1 MKPVA
6 RTHFL
11 GAVLLILVLYGF
23 SNAAVATDLNP
34 LRPADTS
41 SPRATLRGFVANVD
55 ETYRQLKDLTES
67 YSRSDRL
74 YLTSEERRVQADLVN
89 NASKSVKYLDLSGVL
104 SVLKTV
110 VGFERVLQL
119 KEILDRIELPPL
131 DDMPDQQAMVR
142 TSSKKW
148 RLPNTEIEIV
158 LIEDGSRAGEY
169 LVSAATVDRLP
180 EFYERVKTLPYK
192 PGLAAGLADAYRA
205 MSSDKALTIYE
216 AYSNSPLG
224 LDRVI
229 PPRWM
234 MRLPDWARARIGGA
248 ATWQWLGFTFG
259 LFIAALFIFGI
270 LSLGA
275 SPRRPQ

>member
-142 TSSKKW
+142 TSS
-148 RLPNTEIEIV
+148 EEM
-158 LIEDGSRAGEY
+158 
-169 LVSAATVDRLP
+169 AAA
-180 EFYERVKTLPYK
+180 EH
-192 PGLAAGLADAYRA
+192 G
-205 MSSDKALTIYE
+205 
-216 AYSNSPLG
+216 N
-224 LDRVI
+224 
-229 PPRWM
+229 
-234 MRLPDWARARIGGA
+234 
-248 ATWQWLGFTFG
+248 
-259 LFIAALFIFGI
+259 
-270 LSLGA
+270 
-275 SPRRPQ
+275 